1 MAPSIRLN
9 TPSIARAICLYG
21 AYIYDLYAIYVIYI
35 QESVKKIKLD
45 PISFLPIFKYQ
56 LRINGGFMNIIKRV
70 VRKSHIKINDQDY
83 MTYEYARSKGLAVSN
98 KESWEIEG
106 VRYYMMEKDLVV
118 DDEVPLGVGA

>member
-1 MAPSIRLN
+1 LPIWAPFIVGLGTIGLIFR
-9 TPSIARAICLYG
+9 
-21 AYIYDLYAIYVIYI
+21 
-35 QESVKKIKLD
+35 KIKLD

-56 LRINGGFMNIIKRV
+56 LRINGGYMNIIKRV

-83 MTYEYARSKGLAVSN
+83 MTYEYARSRGMAVSN

-118 DDEVPLGVGA
+118 DEEVPLGVGA